1 MKTTIRRNRVAAL
14 VVVLMAF
21 AVWSGGTSARI
32 QLTEHLEISGEVFV
46 LSELNFASDSGS
58 GPAKFNLATPVPG
71 LFLDPAALGTPSNG
85 DRHDTLTA
93 FRTEILVEVV
103 YTGIPHITPVVK
115 LRPYYDFMFDI
126 NDKDNSIDKFWQ
138 TNFSKGLHDEYD
150 PILREAFI
158 DFSYHPVNVRAGRQ
172 IVTWGRSDGVTV
184 LDVVTPRNFRNPL
197 TFEQERFMIPQWMI
211 NFKVDLSRFDWLP
224 GGSVSKELQIVWNLD
239 YRPSRFPGFKPK
251 EEGQHPWTL
260 GVVDFANQII
270 RVSEGLF
277 EGPAGSGAP
286 DLPGTFF
293 NDDEWDRG
301 DTWNQSEIFVRWKGR
316 TGSDVS
322 FLSDMTYSIH
332 YAYLYEDIPFYE
344 LQGRADFGFAFPIA
358 TARAAGG
365 GIDFEKHRYQLAGLS
380 FDKALM
386 FLPGQF
392 QGTVLRGEVAYNI
405 GNKVYEPDFALRVA
419 NSVQTLVGLDQYLYI
434 GPTTFIK
441 TPWFTSFQFWHDEI
455 LRDPG
460 PGRFTKLGTP
470 ECAAQPGCGRDGYII
485 GGETN
490 MFNGLR
496 NRARNVITLFMFNEF
511 LPGKTLRV
519 ELFGLHEFSD
529 RQRSTWLRGVLGY
542 VWNSRMSSRVGIN
555 FVTGERDAFFGEF
568 EQNSS
573 VFMEMKFTF

>member
-1 MKTTIRRNRVAAL
+1 MKTTNRRNRVAAL

-21 AVWSGGTSARI
+21 ASWSGGTSARI
-32 QLTEHLEISGEVFV
+32 AITENLEISGEIFF
-46 LSELNFASDSGS
+46 LSELNFASDPGS
-58 GPAKFNLATPVPG
+58 GPDQFNLATPVPG
-71 LFLDPAALGTPSNG
+71 LFLNPADLGTPSNG

-93 FRTEILVEVV
+93 FRTEFLIEAV

-138 TNFSKGLHDEYD
+138 TNFSKGLHDKWD
-150 PILREAFI
+150 PVLREAFV

-211 NFKVDLSRFDWLP
+211 NFKIDLSRFDWIP
-224 GGSVSKELQIVWNLD
+224 GGSVSKELQILWNIE

-260 GVVDFANQII
+260 GVVDLANQII

-277 EGPAGSGAP
+277 GEA
-286 DLPGTFF
+286 GTFF

-301 DTWNQSEIFVRWKGR
+301 DTWNNSEIFVRFKGR
-316 TGSDVS
+316 TGSDAWL
-322 FLSDMTYSIH
+322 LSDMTYSIH

-344 LQGRADFGFAFPIA
+344 LQGRADFGFALPIA

-365 GIDFEKHRYQLAGLS
+365 GIDFEKHRYMLAGLS

-405 GNKVYEPDFALRVA
+405 GNKVYEPDFKTHVA

-434 GPTTFIK
+434 GPTSFIK
-441 TPWFTSFQFWHDEI
+441 TPWFTSFQYWHDEI

-460 PGRFTKLGTP
+460 PG
-470 ECAAQPGCGRDGYII
+470 YIH
-485 GGETN
+485 E
-490 MFNGLR
+490 
-496 NRARNVITLFMFNEF
+496 ARY
-511 LPGKTLRV
+511 P
-519 ELFGLHEFSD
+519 
-529 RQRSTWLRGVLGY
+529 
-542 VWNSRMSSRVGIN
+542 
-555 FVTGERDAFFGEF
+555 
-568 EQNSS
+568 
-573 VFMEMKFTF
+573 

>member
-1 MKTTIRRNRVAAL
+1 MKTTSRRNRVAAL
-14 VVVLMAF
+14 VVAF
-21 AVWSGGTSARI
+21 MTFAAWSGGTSARI
-32 QLTEHLEISGEVFV
+32 QLTENLEISGEVFV
-46 LSELNFASDSGS
+46 LTELNFASSPGS
-58 GPAKFNLATPVPG
+58 GPARFNLATPAPG
-71 LFLDPAALGTPSNG
+71 MFFPPEFVTASNG
-85 DRHDTLTA
+85 DRHDTLSA
-93 FRTEILVEVV
+93 FRTELLIEMV
-103 YTGIPHITPVVK
+103 YTGIDHITPVVK
-115 LRPYYDFMFDI
+115 LRPYFDGMFDI
-126 NDKDNSIDKFWQ
+126 NDKDNSISKFWK
-138 TNFSKGLHDEYD
+138 TNVRSGLNDKWD
-150 PILREAFI
+150 PLVREAFL
-158 DFSYHPVNVRAGRQ
+158 DFSYHPINIRAGRQ

-211 NFKVDLSRFDWLP
+211 NAKVDLSRFDWLP

-239 YRPSRFPGFKPK
+239 YRPSRFPGFKSK

-277 EGPAGSGAP
+277 GEA
-286 DLPGTFF
+286 GTFF
-293 NDDEWDRG
+293 NDDEWDKG
-301 DTWNQSEIFVRWKGR
+301 NAWDKSEIFVRWKGR

-332 YAYLYEDIPFYE
+332 YAYLFEDVPFYE
-344 LQGRADFGFAFPIA
+344 LQARGDFGFAFPIA
-358 TARAAGG
+358 RARATGG
-365 GIDFEKHRYQLAGLS
+365 GIDFERHRYQIAGLS

-405 GNKVYEPDFALRVA
+405 GNKVYEPDFALRTA

-441 TPWFTSFQFWHDEI
+441 TPWFTSFQYWHDEI

-460 PGRFTKLGTP
+460 PGKLTKLGTP
-470 ECAAQPGCGRDGYII
+470 ECLAQPGCGQDGYII

-555 FVTGERDAFFGEF
+555 FVTGERDAFFGQF